1 MIFYIILVLILVG
14 FTIWLAQLIVSKKN
28 PEFKP
33 EPVEK
38 FDDLNKLDDLVG
50 TVKKP
55 KNQTQPQTNEQT
67 QQADNQDNGEKEYS
81 SALDNTNPQEDNK
94 DPEEEQEEQ
103 EPPKTKFSGRRGKP
117 PKRPPRTNLREAMKN
132 SEILGKPKA
141 QK

>member
-14 FTIWLAQLIVSKKN
+14 FTIWVAQLIVSKKN

-38 FDDLNKLDDLVG
+38 IDDLNKLDDLVG

-55 KNQTQPQTNEQT
+55 KQEDQTQNQVQQTEQ
-67 QQADNQDNGEKEYS
+67 QPDNKDNDEKEYS
-81 SALDNTNPQEDNK
+81 SAMDNTNPEQDNK
-94 DPEEEQEEQ
+94 DSEEEE
-103 EPPKTKFSGRRGKP
+103 EPPKTKFSGRRGTP